1 MAPFIVRF
9 MNQRQTRSRLVALS
23 FVGASTVALAVLTA
37 GCGGGGGG
45 EEASTTTQASTM
57 TTMTTTTGTTGDVAA
72 GKGIFVSA
80 GCGGCHVFKA
90 AATTGTTGPNLDKHL
105 REHKREE
112 GGALAEHVRESILEP
127 DTEIA
132 EGFKAGVMPSYRTRL
147 SQQQIDDLVAFIVAN
162 V

>member
-1 MAPFIVRF
+1 MAPFIDRHV
-9 MNQRQTRSRLVALS
+9 NQRQTRSRLVAIN

-45 EEASTTTQASTM
+45 KEASTTTQAS
-57 TTMTTTTGTTGDVAA
+57 TMTTTTGTTGDVAA

-112 GGALAEHVRESILEP
+112 GGALAEHVRESILNP
-127 DTEIA
+127 DAEIA

-147 SQQQIDDLVAFIVAN
+147 SQKQIDDLVAFIVAN

>member
-1 MAPFIVRF
+1 
-9 MNQRQTRSRLVALS
+9 MNQRQPRSRLVAIS

-37 GCGGGGGG
+37 GCGGGGSK
-45 EEASTTTQASTM
+45 EASTTTQASTL

-80 GCGGCHVFKA
+80 GCGSCHVLRA

-112 GGALAEHVRESILEP
+112 GGALAEHVRESILNPEP
-127 DTEIA
+127 RSR
-132 EGFKAGVMPSYRTRL
+132 KASRRE
-147 SQQQIDDLVAFIVAN
+147 
-162 V
+162 